1 MQSKF
6 LILSV
11 AAIGM
16 AMPSPADDGTTPA
29 VEAAIG
35 TADAALIDA
44 RAPPTKWQAKGGCK
58 TDWGGKCLN
67 QCKKEAKDKGQTCK
81 LGSNIWKSDCWL
93 GWCVCDCYCSR

>member
-1 MQSKF
+1 MQSKL
-6 LILSV
+6 LIISL

-16 AMPSPADDGTTPA
+16 AMPSPADDTTQA
-29 VEAAIG
+29 V
-35 TADAALIDA
+35 TAFDSVENLLIDT

-81 LGSNIWKSDCWL
+81 IGSNIWKSDCWL
-93 GWCVCDCYCSR
+93 GWCVCDCFCSR